1 MQLQTSTTIL
11 NAIQKRGQRELPLS
25 NSTYRLL
32 YNPDLYERAYAK
44 IYRNHGSLTP
54 GPDEETADGTSQEKI
69 GNIINATRN
78 EKYRWKPA
86 RRTYIPKANGKRR
99 PLGIPAWSDKL
110 LQEVI
115 RSLLE
120 AYYEPQFSN
129 LSHGFRPNR
138 GCHTALQTVQ
148 RTWTGSKWFI
158 EGDIEGYFDNIDHE
172 ILMEILGRSIK
183 DNRLLTLLRRFL
195 AAGYLEEDKRTT
207 SISGTP
213 QGGILSP
220 LLSNIYLNELDTYV
234 ETVLIPNNTKGII
247 RGRNPKYQRL
257 STQRRKYR
265 KHGNTQRIREL
276 NAEIRQ
282 LPSKDPHDP
291 NYRRLRY
298 VRYADDFLI
307 SYVGSKREA
316 VQIKD
321 QLTTFLRDNLK
332 LELNQDKTLVTHAGS
347 QPARFLGYE
356 IQPQKAN
363 HKIGPTGR
371 RSVNGKIG
379 LRVPQSTI
387 NTYVR
392 EYTQGGKPTHKSMLT
407 LESDYAIVEWYGRRL
422 RGITQYYKLAWNISH
437 LWRLVGYMQLSL
449 LRTLAYKHQ
458 SSIGKMWAKYKTHKY
473 NELGQKVRSIEVIAH
488 SKDGTKTYV
497 ARFGGISLKRDK
509 NAVLYDITL
518 QQYTDLRSDLLDR
531 LKADT
536 CEMCGV
542 KGNIEVHHIHALK
555 DLNVKGQRQ
564 KKPWEIKMSAM
575 RRKTLMVCR
584 PCHQDITHGRF

>member
-1 MQLQTSTTIL
+1 MQLQTTTTIL
-11 NAIQKRGQRELPLS
+11 NAIQKRGQRELPLP
-25 NSTYRLL
+25 NGTYRLL
-32 YNPDLYERAYAK
+32 YNPDLYGRAYAK

-54 GPDEETADGTSQEKI
+54 GPNEETADGMSQEKI
-69 GNIINATRN
+69 GNIINAIRR

-120 AYYEPQFSN
+120 AYYEPQFSD

-183 DNRLLTLLRRFL
+183 DSRLLTLLRRFL
-195 AAGYLEEDKRTT
+195 TAGYLEEDKRTT

-220 LLSNIYLNELDTYV
+220 LLSNIYLHELDKYV
-234 ETVLIPNNTKGII
+234 ETALIPENTKGQK
-247 RGRNPKYQRL
+247 RRPNPKYQRL
-257 STQRRKYR
+257 VRQRRKYR
-265 KHGNTQRIREL
+265 QQGDTQRIRDL
-276 NAEIRQ
+276 TAEIRQ
-282 LPSKDPHDP
+282 LPSRDPIDP
-291 NYRRLRY
+291 NFRRIRY

-307 SYVGSKREA
+307 GYIGSKQEA
-316 VQIKD
+316 VQIKE

-332 LELNQDKTLVTHAGS
+332 LELNQDKTLITHAGS
-347 QPARFLGYE
+347 QPARFLGYD

-363 HKIGPTGR
+363 DRSDHTGR

-392 EYTQGGKPTHKSMLT
+392 EYTQRGKPIHIFMLT
-407 LESDYAIVEWYGRRL
+407 LDSDFAIVEWYGRRL
-422 RGITQYYKLAWNISH
+422 RGIAQYYKLAWNVSH
-437 LWRLVGYMQLSL
+437 LWKLVSYMRMSL
-449 LRTLAYKHQ
+449 LKTLAYKHQ
-458 SSIGKMWAKYKTHKY
+458 SSTKKMWEKHKTHTD
-473 NELGQKVRSIEVIAH
+473 NGLGQQVRCIEVIAH

-497 ARFGGISLKRDK
+497 ARFGGIPLRRDK
-509 NAVLYDITL
+509 NAVLNDITL
-518 QQYTDLRSDLLDR
+518 QRYTDSRSDLLDR
-531 LKADT
+531 LRADT
-536 CEMCGV
+536 CEMCGA
-542 KGNIEVHHIHALK
+542 KGYIEVHHIHALK
-555 DLNVKGQRQ
+555 DLNVKGQRK
-564 KKPWEIKMSAM
+564 KKPWELKMSAM
-575 RRKTLMVCR
+575 KRKTLMVCR